1 MWQPEAFESPP
12 SESKNRPHFTT
23 VTCYGID
30 NVTFSVPRAIKTI
43 LKKNMTNFFFTPCE
57 RPAQK
62 VNMDESHH
70 KIFLKGAK
78 VRTIFNIKENKKVG
92 LSFVLLRRRFCLLPM
107 FLFEGYVNNDFSV
120 I

>member
-70 KIFLKGAK
+70 KIFLKDAK
-78 VRTIFNIKENKKVG
+78 VRKFSQESLVFKVLRQLQVKK
-92 LSFVLLRRRFCLLPM
+92 
-107 FLFEGYVNNDFSV
+107 
-120 I
+120 IW